1 MKILYK
7 LALVLLLMSC
17 VQETHVKSVTFK
29 VDMNGID
36 NVGNVGI
43 RGSFTSNQWN
53 ETVPLTDEDKK
64 GIYEITISEKTA
76 VNQIQ
81 FKFVNQNSD
90 YELKGKDNRVLKFE
104 YRPETISY
112 IGVFDNHNEVQIIKN

>member
-53 ETVPLTDEDKK
+53 ETVPLTDEDND
-64 GIYEITISEKTA
+64 GIYEITISEKPA